1 MITGNLYYQTFC
13 NKFRSSDQKSGAHSQ
28 MRSSICI
35 SHICEVI
42 KCPCFLQ
49 VVTASP
55 GVRTSVPNVTIDS
68 AGRPQVSVASTL
80 ASALA
85 GTIKVAPSVSTA
97 QQHALL
103 TQVRLRIFFQCVMFH

>member
-1 MITGNLYYQTFC
+1 MPGAYSQMKTGNC
-13 NKFRSSDQKSGAHSQ
+13 V
-28 MRSSICI
+28 
-35 SHICEVI
+35 SHICEFI
-42 KCPCFLQ
+42 QCHCFFQ

-103 TQVRLRIFFQCVMFH
+103 TQVKSRIFSMLSFIE

>member
-1 MITGNLYYQTFC
+1 MKTGNCVSY
-13 NKFRSSDQKSGAHSQ
+13 
-28 MRSSICI
+28 
-35 SHICEVI
+35 ICEVLQ
-42 KCPCFLQ
+42 CQSLLQ

-103 TQVRLRIFFQCVMFH
+103 TQVQSRMFNM

>member
-1 MITGNLYYQTFC
+1 MSGAYSQMKTGNC
-13 NKFRSSDQKSGAHSQ
+13 V
-28 MRSSICI
+28 
-35 SHICEVI
+35 SHRCEVTQYQY
-42 KCPCFLQ
+42 FLQ

-103 TQVRLRIFFQCVMFH
+103 TQVKPRNFNM

>member
-1 MITGNLYYQTFC
+1 MITGNPYYQTLSY
-13 NKFRSSDQKSGAHSQ
+13 KFKSSDQKSVAHSQ
-28 MRSSICI
+28 IRTCICVP
-35 SHICEVI
+35 HIREFI
-42 KCPCFLQ
+42 KCHCFLQ

-103 TQVRLRIFFQCVMFH
+103 TQVR

>member
-1 MITGNLYYQTFC
+1 M
-13 NKFRSSDQKSGAHSQ
+13 SGSYSQ
-28 MRSSICI
+28 MKIGNYV
-35 SHICEVI
+35 SHICVVVQ
-42 KCPCFLQ
+42 CHWFLQ

-103 TQVRLRIFFQCVMFH
+103 TQVKSRIFSM

>member
-1 MITGNLYYQTFC
+1 MSDAYSQMKTGNC
-13 NKFRSSDQKSGAHSQ
+13 VS
-28 MRSSICI
+28 C
-35 SHICEVI
+35 ICEVI
-42 KCPCFLQ
+42 HCQCFLQ

-68 AGRPQVSVASTL
+68 AGRPQVTVASTL

-103 TQVRLRIFFQCVMFH
+103 TQVNSRIFNM

>member
-1 MITGNLYYQTFC
+1 M
-13 NKFRSSDQKSGAHSQ
+13 SGAYS
-28 MRSSICI
+28 RIKTGICVF
-35 SHICEVI
+35 HIREVI
-42 KCPCFLQ
+42 QCQCFLQ

-103 TQVRLRIFFQCVMFH
+103 TQVKSRIFSVYGFIELIL